1 MPYGLHFIIA
11 VAHMRIHNIINA
23 LQEGKVGAFISRK
36 EKLVVLSAG
45 RKSWC
50 FYQQAIADEKKPPL
64 HATSQGHQL
73 AENVAN
79 AMVPVYERMS
89 DTNLLGRMVKGKTQN
104 ANESLHS
111 VIWSRCPKTVFV
123 GVRRVC
129 GAVASAIARFNEG
142 TSHISQ
148 VMEKLA
154 IE

>member
-1 MPYGLHFIIA
+1 
-11 VAHMRIHNIINA
+11 
-23 LQEGKVGAFISRK
+23 
-36 EKLVVLSAG
+36 
-45 RKSWC
+45 
-50 FYQQAIADEKKPPL
+50 
-64 HATSQGHQL
+64 
-73 AENVAN
+73 
-79 AMVPVYERMS
+79 MVPVYERMS

-104 ANESLHS
+104 ANKSLHS

-154 IE
+154 IERNDIMNIYIEAMDNERINKASNPTIKRKRSKKWLESCRQGLALEDEEGVSYSAGAF